1 MSSVTYDAGTMTI
14 TVEGM
19 VDVAKALG
27 DLKSKTPAAAK
38 VAINATAR
46 QARKLMVAQAKARY
60 AVNAAG
66 RRHLKD
72 LTQRKK
78 ATNTSLSAELYIAKM
93 RNDLG
98 YFQHRPTESF
108 TGRDVLQ
115 RAPAHVKARVLKSSS
130 LRELTG
136 DGSSLS
142 KGFLVEFKSGHVGMV
157 QRRIGSNSSHK
168 TTERGHPRW
177 TTRDGRV
184 EKLVTMGSPSA
195 AGMHSTVWPY
205 VEPDVVEY
213 LQERLMEQT
222 ERIIARAKAKGR

>member
-1 MSSVTYDAGTMTI
+1 MSSVTYDAGNLTI
-14 TVEGM
+14 TVAGLE
-19 VDVAKALG
+19 DVADALG
-27 DLKSKTPAAAK
+27 DLKKKTPAAAK

-72 LTQRKK
+72 LVQRKK
-78 ATNTSLSAELYIAKM
+78 ATNTSLSAELHIAKM

-98 YFQHRPTESF
+98 YFQHRPTETF
-108 TGRDVLQ
+108 TGRAVLQ
-115 RAPAHVKARVLKSSS
+115 RAQAHVTARVLKSSS
-130 LRELTG
+130 MRALTG
-136 DGSSLS
+136 TSGLS

-168 TTERGHPRW
+168 VTERGHPRW
-177 TTRDGRV
+177 TTKDGRV

-195 AGMHSTVWPY
+195 TAMHSTVWPM

-213 LQERLMEQT
+213 LQDRLEAQVERVL
-222 ERIIARAKAKGR
+222 ARAQARKG

>member
-1 MSSVTYDAGTMTI
+1 MSSVTYDAGNLTI
-14 TVEGM
+14 TVAGLE
-19 VDVAKALG
+19 DVADALG
-27 DLKSKTPAAAK
+27 ALKKKTPAAAK

-66 RRHLKD
+66 QRHLKD
-72 LTQRKK
+72 LVQRKK
-78 ATNTSLSAELYIAKM
+78 ATNTSLSAELHIAKM

-98 YFQHRPTESF
+98 YFQHRPTETF
-108 TGRDVLQ
+108 TGRAVLT
-115 RAPAHVKARVLKSSS
+115 RAPDHVTARVLKSSS
-130 LRELTG
+130 MRALTG
-136 DGSSLS
+136 ASGLS

-168 TTERGHPRW
+168 VTERGHPRW

-195 AGMHSTVWPY
+195 TAMHSTVWPM

-213 LQERLMEQT
+213 LQDRLQAQVERVL
-222 ERIIARAKAKGR
+222 ARAQARKG